1 MAVGIFN
8 KLKKSFKALGSRI
21 NGFAKR
27 TLTKLPEIV
36 DTGKKILGAVSPI
49 LTNVMPGSGLV
60 LNGLNRGLDY
70 IGKFGETFSGNKYNA
85 NKGIGKS
92 LISELD

>member
-60 LNGLNRGLDY
+60 LNGLNRGLDFAS
-70 IGKFGETFSGNKYNA
+70 KFSNKYDA

-92 LISELD
+92 LISEHD